1 MGQGHKS
8 GAVSKSKWIVAGL
21 LVFGL
26 VVVVAVAALLPVW
39 IVRWLGGK
47 DFQKLASQQVSELLN
62 TEGDFQPFEWS
73 SFSVYTQGFQ
83 SRAGALGPWKWDIQ
97 DVRTEISPRLL
108 LDRVLRFPEISVG
121 RLSIQAGS
129 KASLPKEEKGA
140 ASTSSN
146 KGGELFQDVQVGKVE
161 IRDFQLSPA
170 AGTSGWGAQGVSARI
185 QPTKQKVDFFL
196 QQGVIFSPLS
206 WLGEVNLVEAKG
218 RYADP
223 TLFLTEIKL
232 KGNKGGTLEVSG
244 EVIPASTPQ
253 AKGRVSWERWPIPGG
268 KIGVGLFEIIGLEIN
283 GVGLFEIPASMSG
296 EFILQEIRNGQPVG
310 KGQVQ
315 LVDARLEPGR
325 GSETVLGVLGLLTGE
340 PRLRGCPLKT
350 GRATCYL
357 QPGSYDV
364 TEILAEAPGLLR
376 AVGQIQIR
384 GEQLSGKIELGL
396 EGDLGRKVNGLTGGE
411 CFAREENGYSVQSI
425 HLSGTISAPQNDLQ
439 PKLTGA
445 LTRTAI
451 RTGAQ
456 ILEKA
461 TGGQGA
467 GGAAGA
473 AVNVLQGLFGPA
485 PK

>member
-62 TEGDFQPFEWS
+62 TEGEFQPFEWS

-161 IRDFQLSPA
+161 IRDFQLSPS

-185 QPTKQKVDFFL
+185 QPTKQKVDFLL

-206 WLGEVNLVEAKG
+206 WLGEVKLVEAKG

-232 KGNKGGTLEVSG
+232 KGNKGGTLEVCG
-244 EVIPASTPQ
+244 EVIPASIPQ
-253 AKGRVSWERWPIPGG
+253 AKGRASWERWPIPGG
-268 KIGVGLFEIIGLEIN
+268 KI

-340 PRLRGCPLKT
+340 PRLRGCPLT
-350 GRATCYL
+350 TARATWYL

-396 EGDLGRKVNGLTGGE
+396 EGDLGRKVNALTGGE

-425 HLSGTISAPQNDLQ
+425 QLSGTISAPQNDLQ

>member
-8 GAVSKSKWIVAGL
+8 GEVSKSKWIVAGL

-62 TEGDFQPFEWS
+62 TEGEFQPFEWS

-146 KGGELFQDVQVGKVE
+146 KGGELFEDVQVGKVE
-161 IRDFQLSPA
+161 IRDFQLSPS

-185 QPTKQKVDFFL
+185 QPTKQKVDFLL

-218 RYADP
+218 RYDDP

-244 EVIPASTPQ
+244 EVIPASIPQ
-253 AKGRVSWERWPIPGG
+253 AKGRASWERWPIPGG
-268 KIGVGLFEIIGLEIN
+268 KI

-340 PRLRGCPLKT
+340 PRLRGCPLT
-350 GRATCYL
+350 TARATWYL

-384 GEQLSGKIELGL
+384 GEQLSGRIELGL

-425 HLSGTISAPQNDLQ
+425 QLSGTISAPQNDLQ

-456 ILEKA
+456 ILDKA

>member
-1 MGQGHKS
+1 MGQGHES

-62 TEGDFQPFEWS
+62 TEGEFQPFEWS
-73 SFSVYTQGFQ
+73 SFSVYAQAFQ

-161 IRDFQLSPA
+161 IRDFQLSPS

-185 QPTKQKVDFFL
+185 QPTKQKVDFLL

-253 AKGRVSWERWPIPGG
+253 AKGRASWERWPIPGG
-268 KIGVGLFEIIGLEIN
+268 KI

-340 PRLRGCPLKT
+340 PRLRGCPLT
-350 GRATCYL
+350 TARATWYL

-396 EGDLGRKVNGLTGGE
+396 EGDLGRKVNALTGGE

-425 HLSGTISAPQNDLQ
+425 QLSGTISAPQNDLQ

>member
-1 MGQGHKS
+1 MGQGHES

-62 TEGDFQPFEWS
+62 TEGEFQPFEWS

-129 KASLPKEEKGA
+129 RASLPKEEKGA

-161 IRDFQLSPA
+161 IRDFQLSPS

-253 AKGRVSWERWPIPGG
+253 AKGRASWERWPIPGG
-268 KIGVGLFEIIGLEIN
+268 KI

-340 PRLRGCPLKT
+340 PRLRGCPLT
-350 GRATCYL
+350 TARATWYL

-396 EGDLGRKVNGLTGGE
+396 EGDLGRKVNALTGGE

-425 HLSGTISAPQNDLQ
+425 QLSGTISAPQNDLQ

>member
-62 TEGDFQPFEWS
+62 TEGEFQPFEWS

-161 IRDFQLSPA
+161 IRDFQLCPS

-185 QPTKQKVDFFL
+185 QPTKQKVDFLL
-196 QQGVIFSPLS
+196 QQGVIFSTLS

-253 AKGRVSWERWPIPGG
+253 AKGRASWERWPIPGG
-268 KIGVGLFEIIGLEIN
+268 KI

-340 PRLRGCPLKT
+340 PRLRGCPLT
-350 GRATCYL
+350 TARATWYL

-396 EGDLGRKVNGLTGGE
+396 EGDLGRKVNALTGGE

-425 HLSGTISAPQNDLQ
+425 QLSGTISAPQNDLQ

-461 TGGQGA
+461 SGGQGA

>member
-62 TEGDFQPFEWS
+62 TEGEFQPFEWS

-161 IRDFQLSPA
+161 IRDFQLSPS

-253 AKGRVSWERWPIPGG
+253 AKGRASWERWPIPGG
-268 KIGVGLFEIIGLEIN
+268 KI

-340 PRLRGCPLKT
+340 PRLRGCPLT
-350 GRATCYL
+350 TARATWYL

-376 AVGQIQIR
+376 AVGEIQIR

-396 EGDLGRKVNGLTGGE
+396 EGDLGRKVNALTGGE

-425 HLSGTISAPQNDLQ
+425 QLSGTISAPQNDLQ

>member
-1 MGQGHKS
+1 M
-8 GAVSKSKWIVAGL
+8 AGL

-62 TEGDFQPFEWS
+62 TEGEFQPFEWS

-161 IRDFQLSPA
+161 IRDFQLCPS

-185 QPTKQKVDFFL
+185 QPTKQKVDFLL
-196 QQGVIFSPLS
+196 QQGVIFSTLS

-253 AKGRVSWERWPIPGG
+253 AKGRASWERWPIPGG
-268 KIGVGLFEIIGLEIN
+268 KI

-340 PRLRGCPLKT
+340 PRLRGCPLT
-350 GRATCYL
+350 TARATWYL

-396 EGDLGRKVNGLTGGE
+396 EGDLGRKVNALTGGE

-425 HLSGTISAPQNDLQ
+425 QLSGTISAPQNDLQ

-461 TGGQGA
+461 SGGQGA

>member
-62 TEGDFQPFEWS
+62 TEGEFQPFEWS

-83 SRAGALGPWKWDIQ
+83 SRAGALGSWKWDIQ

-108 LDRVLRFPEISVG
+108 LDRVLRFPEILVG

-161 IRDFQLSPA
+161 IRDFQLSPS

-185 QPTKQKVDFFL
+185 QPTKQKVDFLL

-223 TLFLTEIKL
+223 TLFLTVIKL
-232 KGNKGGTLEVSG
+232 KGNKGGTLEVCG
-244 EVIPASTPQ
+244 EVIPASIPQ
-253 AKGRVSWERWPIPGG
+253 AKGRASWERWPIPGG
-268 KIGVGLFEIIGLEIN
+268 KI

-340 PRLRGCPLKT
+340 PRLRGCPLT
-350 GRATCYL
+350 TARATWYL

-425 HLSGTISAPQNDLQ
+425 QLSGTISAPQNDLQ

>member
-1 MGQGHKS
+1 MLKEDVSQSSQS
-8 GAVSKSKWIVAGL
+8 GTFSKSKWIVVGL
-21 LVFGL
+21 LVFGF
-26 VVVVAVAALLPVW
+26 VVVVALAALLPLWV
-39 IVRWLGGK
+39 VRWLGGK
-47 DFQKLASQQVSELLN
+47 DFQRLASQQVSELLK
-62 TEGDFQPFEWS
+62 TEGEFQSFEWS

-129 KASLPKEEKGA
+129 KVSLSKEDKAG
-140 ASTSSN
+140 ASTPSN

-161 IRDFQLSPA
+161 IRDFQLTPSSV
-170 AGTSGWGAQGVSARI
+170 TSGWGAQGVSARI
-185 QPTKQKVDFFL
+185 QPSKQKIDFLL
-196 QQGVIFSPLS
+196 QKGIILSPLS

-223 TLFLTEIKL
+223 TLFLTEVKL
-232 KGNKGGTLEVSG
+232 KGNKGGTLEISG
-244 EVIPASTPQ
+244 EVIPASASQ
-253 AKGRVSWERWPIPGG
+253 AKGRASWVRWPIPGG
-268 KIGVGLFEIIGLEIN
+268 KIGVGLFEI
-283 GVGLFEIPASMSG
+283 PASMSG
-296 EFILQEIRNGQPVG
+296 EFTLQEIRNGQPVG
-310 KGQVQ
+310 KGKVE

-340 PRLRGCPLKT
+340 PRLRGCPLT
-350 GRATCYL
+350 TARATWFL
-357 QPGSYDV
+357 QPGSYEV

-411 CFAREENGYSVQSI
+411 CFARQENGYSVQSI
-425 HLSGTISAPQNDLQ
+425 QLSGTISAPQNDLQ

-445 LTRTAI
+445 ITRTAI

-461 TGGQGA
+461 SGGQGG

>member
-62 TEGDFQPFEWS
+62 TEGEFQPLEWS

-161 IRDFQLSPA
+161 IRDFQLCPS

-185 QPTKQKVDFFL
+185 QPTKQKVDFLL
-196 QQGVIFSPLS
+196 QQGVIFSTLS

-253 AKGRVSWERWPIPGG
+253 AKGRASWERWPIPGG
-268 KIGVGLFEIIGLEIN
+268 KI

-340 PRLRGCPLKT
+340 PRLRGCPLT
-350 GRATCYL
+350 TARATWYL

-396 EGDLGRKVNGLTGGE
+396 EGDLGRKVNALTGGE

-425 HLSGTISAPQNDLQ
+425 QLSGTISAPQNDLQ

-461 TGGQGA
+461 SGGQGA

>member
-1 MGQGHKS
+1 
-8 GAVSKSKWIVAGL
+8 
-21 LVFGL
+21 
-26 VVVVAVAALLPVW
+26 
-39 IVRWLGGK
+39 
-47 DFQKLASQQVSELLN
+47 
-62 TEGDFQPFEWS
+62 
-73 SFSVYTQGFQ
+73 
-83 SRAGALGPWKWDIQ
+83 
-97 DVRTEISPRLL
+97 
-108 LDRVLRFPEISVG
+108 
-121 RLSIQAGS
+121 
-129 KASLPKEEKGA
+129 
-140 ASTSSN
+140 
-146 KGGELFQDVQVGKVE
+146 
-161 IRDFQLSPA
+161 
-170 AGTSGWGAQGVSARI
+170 
-185 QPTKQKVDFFL
+185 
-196 QQGVIFSPLS
+196 
-206 WLGEVNLVEAKG
+206 
-218 RYADP
+218 
-223 TLFLTEIKL
+223 
-232 KGNKGGTLEVSG
+232 
-244 EVIPASTPQ
+244 
-253 AKGRVSWERWPIPGG
+253 
-268 KIGVGLFEIIGLEIN
+268 
-283 GVGLFEIPASMSG
+283 MSG

-340 PRLRGCPLKT
+340 PRLRGCPLT
-350 GRATCYL
+350 TARATWYL

-384 GEQLSGKIELGL
+384 GEQLSGRIELGL

>member
-1 MGQGHKS
+1 MGQGHES

-62 TEGDFQPFEWS
+62 TEGEFQPFEWS

-129 KASLPKEEKGA
+129 RASLPKEEKGA

-161 IRDFQLSPA
+161 IRDFQLSPS

-253 AKGRVSWERWPIPGG
+253 AKGRASWERWPIPGG
-268 KIGVGLFEIIGLEIN
+268 KI

-340 PRLRGCPLKT
+340 PRLRGCPLT
-350 GRATCYL
+350 TARATWYL

-396 EGDLGRKVNGLTGGE
+396 EVDLGRKVNALTGGE

-425 HLSGTISAPQNDLQ
+425 QLSGTISAPQNDLQ

>member
-1 MGQGHKS
+1 MGQGHES

-62 TEGDFQPFEWS
+62 TEGEFQPFEWS
-73 SFSVYTQGFQ
+73 SFSVYTQGLQ
-83 SRAGALGPWKWDIQ
+83 NHAGALGPWKWDIQ

-129 KASLPKEEKGA
+129 RASLPKEEKGA

-161 IRDFQLSPA
+161 IRDFQLSPS

-253 AKGRVSWERWPIPGG
+253 AKGRASWERWPIPGG
-268 KIGVGLFEIIGLEIN
+268 KI

-340 PRLRGCPLKT
+340 PRLRGCPLT
-350 GRATCYL
+350 TARATWYL

-396 EGDLGRKVNGLTGGE
+396 EGDLGRKVNALTGGE

-425 HLSGTISAPQNDLQ
+425 QLSGTISAPQNDLQ

>member
-62 TEGDFQPFEWS
+62 TEGEFQPFEWS

-146 KGGELFQDVQVGKVE
+146 KGGELFEDVQVGKVE
-161 IRDFQLSPA
+161 IRDFQLSPS

-185 QPTKQKVDFFL
+185 QPTKQKVDFLL

-206 WLGEVNLVEAKG
+206 WLGEVKLVEAKG

-223 TLFLTEIKL
+223 SLFLTGIKL

-253 AKGRVSWERWPIPGG
+253 AKGRASWERWPIPGG
-268 KIGVGLFEIIGLEIN
+268 KI

-340 PRLRGCPLKT
+340 PRLRGCPLT
-350 GRATCYL
+350 TARATWYL

-425 HLSGTISAPQNDLQ
+425 QLSGTISAPQNDLQ
-439 PKLTGA
+439 PKLSGA

>member
-1 MGQGHKS
+1 MGQGQKS
-8 GAVSKSKWIVAGL
+8 GALSKSKWIVAGL
-21 LVFGL
+21 LAVGL
-26 VVVVAVAALLPVW
+26 IVVVSLAALLPVW

-47 DFQKLASQQVSELLN
+47 DFQRLASQQVSELLQ
-62 TEGDFQPFEWS
+62 TEGEFQPFEWS

-121 RLSIQAGS
+121 RLLIQAGS
-129 KASLPKEEKGA
+129 KGSFPKEAKEA
-140 ASTSSN
+140 AGVPSKSS
-146 KGGELFQDVQVGKVE
+146 GELFQDVQVGKVE
-161 IRDFQLSPA
+161 IRDFQLTPA
-170 AGTSGWGAQGVSARI
+170 PGTSGWGAQGVSARI
-185 QPTKQKVDFFL
+185 QPSKQKVEFLL
-196 QQGVIFSPLS
+196 QQGVILSPLA

-223 TLFLTEIKL
+223 TLFLTEAKL
-232 KGNKGGTLEVSG
+232 KGKKGGTLEISG
-244 EVIPASTPQ
+244 EVVPTSSLQ
-253 AKGRVSWERWPIPGG
+253 AKGRASWERWPIPGG
-268 KIGVGLFEIIGLEIN
+268 KIGVGLFEI
-283 GVGLFEIPASMSG
+283 PASMSG
-296 EFILQEIRNGQPVG
+296 DFVLQEIRNGQPVG

-340 PRLRGCPLKT
+340 PRLRGCPLT
-350 GRATCYL
+350 TARATWFL
-357 QPGSYDV
+357 QPGAYDV

-384 GEQLSGKIELGL
+384 GQQLSGRIELGL

-411 CFAREENGYSVQSI
+411 CFARLENGYSVQSI
-425 HLSGTISAPQNDLQ
+425 QLSGTISAPQNDLQ

-461 TGGQGA
+461 TGGQGT

>member
-62 TEGDFQPFEWS
+62 TEGEFQPFEWS

-129 KASLPKEEKGA
+129 RASLPKEEKGA

-161 IRDFQLSPA
+161 IRDFQLSPS

-253 AKGRVSWERWPIPGG
+253 AKGRASWERWPIPGG
-268 KIGVGLFEIIGLEIN
+268 KI

-340 PRLRGCPLKT
+340 PRLRGCPLT
-350 GRATCYL
+350 TARATWYL

-396 EGDLGRKVNGLTGGE
+396 EGDLGRKVNALTGGE

-425 HLSGTISAPQNDLQ
+425 QLSGTISAPQNDLQ

>member
-1 MGQGHKS
+1 MRDMGQGHKS

-108 LDRVLRFPEISVG
+108 LDRVLRFPDISVG

-161 IRDFQLSPA
+161 IRDFQLSPS

-185 QPTKQKVDFFL
+185 QPTKQKVDFLL

-253 AKGRVSWERWPIPGG
+253 AKGRASWERWPIPGG
-268 KIGVGLFEIIGLEIN
+268 KI

-340 PRLRGCPLKT
+340 PRLRGCPLT
-350 GRATCYL
+350 TARATWYL

-425 HLSGTISAPQNDLQ
+425 QLSGTISAPQNDLQ